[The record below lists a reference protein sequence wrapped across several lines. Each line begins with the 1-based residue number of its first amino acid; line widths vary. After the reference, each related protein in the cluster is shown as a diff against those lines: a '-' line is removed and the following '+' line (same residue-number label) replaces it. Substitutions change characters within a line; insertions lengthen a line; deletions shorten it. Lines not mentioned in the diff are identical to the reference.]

1 MPAPIPGNRV
11 ATQVR
16 LDSVTWKKIKII
28 AQREDR
34 NANAQLNHFMQ
45 QAVAAYEREHGII
58 DLASDEP

>member
-1 MPAPIPGNRV
+1 MPAPVPGNRI

-16 LDSVTWKKIKII
+16 LDAVTWQKIKII

-45 QAVAAYEREHGII
+45 QAVAAYECDHGPI
-58 DLASDEP
+58 DLPSDHP